1 MSITQFTNSIR
12 SSETT
17 VQLLKDELRKEHE
30 TAANYLKEI
39 EASVYRELD
48 NVERFLRNG
57 IDGHMGPNKEALRPT
72 INFYDSSIDSAV
84 IRLSVNDY
92 VDVDLSPIV
101 TNVIIDLKEKIDL
114 VKPDGDILKA
124 IGAIDTLKAAILD
137 SLKERNERGLLIS
150 VDSDALSLT
159 LYINNDGE
167 EDNPKDVYRRI
178 YEHLGVNGLSL
189 GSGSML
195 FNMLSNL

>member
-1 MSITQFTNSIR
+1 MSITQFANSIR

-57 IDGHMGPNKEALRPT
+57 IDERMGPNKEALRPT
-72 INFYDSSIDSAV
+72 IDFYDSSIDSAI

-92 VDVDLSPIV
+92 VNVDLSPIV

-137 SLKERNERGLLIS
+137 SLKERNERGLLIH
-150 VDSDALSLT
+150 VDSDALSLA

-167 EDNPKDVYRRI
+167 KDDPKDVYRRI
-178 YEHLGVNGLSL
+178 SEHLGVLGLGL

-195 FNMLSNL
+195 FNMLSNM